1 MFDTE
6 NNDADIKKVL
16 AWQESTA
23 HHQIY
28 WGKRSK
34 PLQDFKRE
42 LLTYL
47 TVEFGHSHMIRATA
61 LRHCTAIGT
70 HTLDRNSGYMFQ
82 ITQTLRT

>member
-1 MFDTE
+1 MFDAE
-6 NNDADIKKVL
+6 NNDEDIKKVL
-16 AWQESTA
+16 AWEEGAA

-28 WGKRSK
+28 WCKKAK

-42 LLTYL
+42 LMTYL

-70 HTLDRNSGYMFQ
+70 HTLDCNSGYMFQ
-82 ITQTLRT
+82 VTQTLRA